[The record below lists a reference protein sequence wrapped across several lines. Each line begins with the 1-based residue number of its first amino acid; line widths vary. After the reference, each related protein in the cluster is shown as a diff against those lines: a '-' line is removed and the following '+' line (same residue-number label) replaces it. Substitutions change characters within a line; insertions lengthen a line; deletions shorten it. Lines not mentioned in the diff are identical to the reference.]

1 MTQSNI
7 RRPTLEDALDDH
19 RQEDEE
25 DDDGLDGDNEP
36 ERLPIV
42 LTDGRRE
49 AVDRLQGLRVVDVDG
64 ALEHPLIT
72 LETVRESRLQD
83 ESDWDGQTPDHDE
96 DDAQHPRTF
105 ARSHQVTV
113 HDALEMAVVVI
124 LNGDERREIGRG
136 DSG

>member
-7 RRPTLEDALDDH
+7 RRPAFEDALDDH

-25 DDDGLDGDNEP
+25 DDDGLDGDDEA

-49 AVDRLQGLRVVDVDG
+49 AVDRLQGRVVDG
-64 ALEHPLIT
+64 TLEHPLIT

-83 ESDWDGQTPDHDE
+83 EADRDGQTPDHDE
-96 DDAQHPRTF
+96 NDAQHPRAF

-113 HDALEMAVVVI
+113 HDALEMAVI
-124 LNGDERREIGRG
+124 LNGTRNVVGR
-136 DSG
+136 